1 MVSATQPF
9 FRFILLVTAICL
21 LANDLVRVV
30 CILDTQQ
37 YALQTCDAP
46 QQDSNDFGIF
56 SLLDE
61 EDAKHHHATPSISV
75 ILFPVNTMETSVA
88 HLISDDNV
96 RHLAYMPIFSPPPD
110 LV

>member
-1 MVSATQPF
+1 MVSATQPY
-9 FRFILLVTAICL
+9 FRFILLVTAICF

-30 CILDTQQ
+30 CIFDTQQ
-37 YALQTCDAP
+37 YALQSCDGP
-46 QQDSNDFGIF
+46 QQDGNELGIF

-61 EDAKHHHATPSISV
+61 EDAKHHQTTPIILV
-75 ILFPVNTMETSVA
+75 VLFPVNTMETSVA

-96 RHLAYMPIFSPPPD
+96 RHLAFMLIFTPPPD